1 MDDVI
6 VIGAGPIG
14 AAAAHHASRRGMQ
27 VRIIGPNEAPRATH
41 QVWSSHYDQG
51 RLAHRSARNVE
62 LARWAWESMER
73 YRDIEQ
79 RSGIDFFHPC
89 GTLSLSATLEHFS
102 YTRIRPDLEAA
113 LGFRYTDYAI
123 GSMTT
128 QFPMLAA
135 DLPYAGVYDGP
146 PSGIINPRRMVAAH
160 LVLAVQH
167 GTQLERDIV
176 TTVVP
181 TATEVTVRTAAGQTY
196 RAHRAIIAAG
206 AYSGLSG
213 LLPSPIAHTI
223 KSETVTLAEVSA
235 AQAQALRDMPSMM
248 IDCQS
253 DIISDAYLTPPVKYP
268 DGKWYLKLGSNSVYD
283 AFFETPVALRQWVS
297 TGDASA
303 THAAQIGLI
312 QSLFRG
318 IDWLS
323 FQSVPCVITR
333 TPSGVPQ
340 ITKVHAQ
347 VATMVGCNGS
357 LAKSSDAIGRV
368 LVETLL
374 A

>member
-1 MDDVI
+1 
-6 VIGAGPIG
+6 
-14 AAAAHHASRRGMQ
+14 MQ

-79 RSGIDFFHPC
+79 RSGIDFYHPC
-89 GTLSLSATLEHFS
+89 GTLSLSASLEHFS

-128 QFPMLAA
+128 QFPMLAT

-146 PSGIINPRRMVAAH
+146 PSGVINPRRMVAAH

-167 GTQLERDIV
+167 GAQLERDIV

-181 TATEVTVRTAAGQTY
+181 TATEVTVRTAAGQTF

-253 DIISDAYLTPPVKYP
+253 AIISDAYLTPPVKYP

-283 AFFETPVALRQWVS
+283 AFFETPAALHQWVS
-297 TGDASA
+297 AGDASA

-318 IDWLS
+318 IDWLG
-323 FQSVPCVITR
+323 FQSFPCVITR

-368 LVETLL
+368 LVDTLL

>member
-62 LARWAWESMER
+62 LAGWAWESMER

-79 RSGIDFFHPC
+79 RSGIDFYRPC
-89 GTLSLSATLEHFS
+89 GTLSLSASLDTFS

-113 LGFRYTDYAI
+113 LGFRYTDYAA
-123 GSMTT
+123 GTVSA
-128 QFPMLAA
+128 QFPMLAT
-135 DLPYAGVYDGP
+135 DLPYAGVFDGP

-167 GTQLERDIV
+167 GAQLERDIV
-176 TTVVP
+176 TAVVP
-181 TATEVTVRTAAGQTY
+181 TADHVTVHTAAGQ
-196 RAHRAIIAAG
+196 AFSAQQAIVAAG

-223 KSETVTLAEVSA
+223 KSETVTLAEVSP
-235 AQAQALRDMPSMM
+235 AQAQALHDMPSMM

-268 DGKWYLKLGSNSVYD
+268 DGKWYLKLGSNSDHDV
-283 AFFETPVALRQWVS
+283 FFETPAALRQWVS
-297 TGDASA
+297 AGDASA
-303 THAAQIGLI
+303 THAAHIALI

-340 ITKVHAQ
+340 IQKVHER

-368 LVETLL
+368 LVDTLL